1 MSIVTKLTIRHLM
14 ENRKRTIVTILGIA
28 ASTALISAIL
38 LGVFSFF
45 KFFGTVSVQT
55 DGRGHASFKEITED
69 QFNALK
75 ADSRIETAGVTDKDP
90 EISGVRLDSG
100 MEDRLRVGN
109 IVHGDR
115 DYLTQM
121 VVSKYD
127 GTLPADASEIAVEEQ
142 FLRDNGLA
150 LKIGDEL
157 SFEQGSRY
165 SYDEDGEITYWA
177 GNYRSEEKFAVQS
190 LETCTITAILHDNR
204 PTTGYDILRG
214 IDEGYFPAGKDTEVR
229 ICLRKCDHTAIKQIK
244 EIAAEYGISKG
255 ELNSEYLLSVFAFEG
270 SGGSYRALFVL
281 MAIALAVVIATSV
294 ILIVN
299 ALGMSLTEKMR
310 YLGMLASVGATG
322 RQKRFSIYSEGLI
335 LGSIG
340 IPLGLLLGLIGTKI
354 TLTILGSRI
363 LEADIIQGAEGM
375 RGSIPIVCSQWVI
388 LAIVIFS
395 VATILISTWV
405 PARKAAK
412 IMPIDALRQSYAV
425 KYKARKLRINPLV
438 RRIFGY
444 EGELAYKNIKRN
456 GAKGAV
462 ITATIAVSVI
472 MFLTVSFFCDSIKRV
487 NQFDFD
493 LPFQVE
499 ASCSLKESEK
509 LRETLTRMDGVE
521 RVFSGGMIEFRFE
534 KKADQKYTTANA
546 DIADPAFLTPEYEKL
561 HVAEMVLVLIDDAD
575 FKELL
580 AANDLPEE
588 RYFGGTLRGVLLN
601 SFFHDKNSDAVF
613 NEGILGQSLH
623 YDETEGFPP
632 AVEIGDF
639 VKYDENSYIFK
650 MTPKGTLTVYAP
662 ASVYYG
668 KAVMT
673 IPEDT
678 LCADLAIV
686 TEQPKE
692 LCDALYKVFEEDGYH
707 NYSCADMTGTIRI
720 MNTITMMMNT
730 AMYGFAT
737 LLTLIAVANIVNTI
751 STGILLRRKEF
762 AMYRSVGMTS
772 GGFKKMIRLE
782 SFLYG
787 FRALVIGIPVSLLIT
802 YLMYSAFDGNLYSF
816 RINWLIYA
824 AVIAAVFA
832 VVGLTMLLSTGRIKN
847 DNIIEALK
855 EDAV

>member
-45 KFFGTVSVQT
+45 KFFGTISVQT
-55 DGRGHASFKEITED
+55 DGYGHASFKEITED

-127 GTLPADASEIAVEEQ
+127 GTLPANSSEIAVEEQ
-142 FLRDNGLA
+142 FLRDNGLT
-150 LKIGDEL
+150 LQIGDEL

-165 SYDEDGEITYWA
+165 SFDEDGEITYWA

-190 LETCTITAILHDNR
+190 IETCTITAILHDNR

-229 ICLRKCDHTAIKQIK
+229 ICLRKCDHTAIKQI
-244 EIAAEYGISKG
+244 
-255 ELNSEYLLSVFAFEG
+255 VFAFEG

-375 RGSIPIVCSQWVI
+375 RGSIPIVCSPWVI
-388 LAIVIFS
+388 LAIVVFS

-405 PARKAAK
+405 PARKAAR
-412 IMPIDALRQSYAV
+412 IMPIDALRQTYAV

-462 ITATIAVSVI
+462 ITGTIAVSVI
-472 MFLTVSFFCDSIKRV
+472 MFLTVSYFCDAIKRV

-521 RVFSGGMIEFRFE
+521 RVFSGAMIEFRFE

-561 HVAEMVLVLIDDAD
+561 HVAEMVLVLID
-575 FKELL
+575 ELQMTCPKRGISAEHC
-580 AANDLPEE
+580 AA
-588 RYFGGTLRGVLLN
+588 
-601 SFFHDKNSDAVF
+601 SF
-613 NEGILGQSLH
+613 
-623 YDETEGFPP
+623 
-632 AVEIGDF
+632 
-639 VKYDENSYIFK
+639 
-650 MTPKGTLTVYAP
+650 
-662 ASVYYG
+662 
-668 KAVMT
+668 
-673 IPEDT
+673 
-678 LCADLAIV
+678 
-686 TEQPKE
+686 
-692 LCDALYKVFEEDGYH
+692 
-707 NYSCADMTGTIRI
+707 
-720 MNTITMMMNT
+720 
-730 AMYGFAT
+730 
-737 LLTLIAVANIVNTI
+737 
-751 STGILLRRKEF
+751 
-762 AMYRSVGMTS
+762 
-772 GGFKKMIRLE
+772 
-782 SFLYG
+782 
-787 FRALVIGIPVSLLIT
+787 
-802 YLMYSAFDGNLYSF
+802 
-816 RINWLIYA
+816 
-824 AVIAAVFA
+824 
-832 VVGLTMLLSTGRIKN
+832 
-847 DNIIEALK
+847 
-855 EDAV
+855 